1 MSKITCLCQNISISD
16 PRKEEI
22 DSKRFHCIPFWL
34 LPLVLITKINSFHE
48 RALRNTYRDKV
59 SIFQN
64 LLEKDNWPSIH
75 QKSLHL
81 PGTDMFKVEN
91 IMIPEIINDILYPRT
106 MPYKLLIITALKV
119 YLLYSV
125 FNITEILSYVGLKI
139 WDLLPFR

>member
-1 MSKITCLCQNISISD
+1 
-16 PRKEEI
+16 
-22 DSKRFHCIPFWL
+22 
-34 LPLVLITKINSFHE
+34 
-48 RALRNTYRDKV
+48 
-59 SIFQN
+59 
-64 LLEKDNWPSIH
+64 
-75 QKSLHL
+75 
-81 PGTDMFKVEN
+81 MFKAEN

>member
-1 MSKITCLCQNISISD
+1 MVIAPS
-16 PRKEEI
+16 
-22 DSKRFHCIPFWL
+22 
-34 LPLVLITKINSFHE
+34 LITKINSPHE

-59 SIFQN
+59 SIFLN

-75 QKSLHL
+75 QRSLHL

-91 IMIPEIINDILYPRT
+91 IMIPEIKNDILYPRT

-119 YLLYSV
+119 YLVYSV